1 MTSASSTPFY
11 GASSFTSAQAAT
23 GGYQRLAMDNLIR
36 RELRVSDPNDPQQ
49 IASALLERFRD
60 DPRAR
65 AINQEAR
72 GLPFLQALPASAPI
86 MQTATS
92 SDVELQQAKDDI
104 ERDLQELLTNSLLK
118 DVTPEIQGWAQS
130 VRSAAQEGTLAA
142 RFALDPRQRDKA
154 FAIRRQLSDYARM
167 ARLVGVLTPA
177 VSVIYRKFAQ
187 SLDEMGAVILV
198 QMGESLSNVGFNGGR
213 FLLQVPFT
221 ELQVRRDTA
230 IYALRNLVGATQEA
244 YGPNDWPRGLDGYRL
259 LFRELENQG
268 YGDLRALLQENELAR
283 IMDELIVRADHGR
296 VQGLRA
302 LGSTARID
310 IERFRRL
317 VVIGQQLAVDDQN
330 QPAPW
335 SPPLTAFLEALLLF
349 AEAFDSSGGFRLVR
363 VARPPVLYYGL
374 FGNRVADAGEDRLI
388 SLIVERNRLAE
399 ELDCL
404 ADCECGPS
412 AVLCQVVLDKLLYD
426 TDRAV
431 DLYCYGQQSF
441 GLPEQRASAYGL
453 LTDVFVN
460 PLEAENASPTLD
472 ICLAQRD
479 PNLAQRIRNSLD
491 SIAGVGG
498 LRPAEFQVEFAHADA
513 VRSAAFQGLLH
524 QELCQQRQREEQWR
538 AMVETMAPNCHGFDV
553 IYDGVYAVIDR
564 AIGRLNAVVQ
574 RACPP
579 TDIFLPPHPDVSLG
593 RSSLI

>member
-1 MTSASSTPFY
+1 MASPSSNPFY
-11 GASSFTSAQAAT
+11 GSSAGNTPANS
-23 GGYQRLAMDNLIR
+23 GYQRMALDNLLR

-49 IASALLERFRD
+49 IATALMERFKD
-60 DPRAR
+60 DPRAS
-65 AINQEAR
+65 AITQEAR

-86 MQTATS
+86 TQAATS

-118 DVTPEIQGWAQS
+118 DVTPEIQGWAQA
-130 VRSAAQEGTLAA
+130 VRSAAQEGPLAA

-177 VSVIYRKFAQ
+177 VSMIYRKFAQ

-230 IYALRNLVGATQEA
+230 IYALRNLVGSTQEA

-317 VVIGQQLAVDDQN
+317 VLIGQQLAVDDQN

-335 SPPLTAFLEALLLF
+335 SPPLTAFLEVLLLF

-404 ADCECGPS
+404 ADCECGS
-412 AVLCQVVLDKLLYD
+412 DAVLCQVVLDKLLYD

-431 DLYCYGQQSF
+431 NLYCYGQQSF
-441 GLPEQRASAYGL
+441 GIPEQRASAYGL
-453 LTDVFVN
+453 LINVFVN
-460 PLEAENASPTLD
+460 PQLPAENAGPRLD
-472 ICLAQRD
+472 NCLAQRD
-479 PNLAQRIRNSLD
+479 PNLAQRIRDSLD
-491 SIAGVGG
+491 SIAGAGA
-498 LRPAEFQVEFAHADA
+498 LRPAEFQAEFAYPVAE
-513 VRSAAFQGLLH
+513 RRTAFQGLLH
-524 QELCQQRQREEQWR
+524 QELCQQRHREEQWR
-538 AMVETMAPNCHGFDV
+538 AMVETMAPNCHGFDAV
-553 IYDGVYAVIDR
+553 YAGVYAVIDR
-564 AIGRLNAVVQ
+564 AIGRLNAIAQ
-574 RACPP
+574 RTCPP